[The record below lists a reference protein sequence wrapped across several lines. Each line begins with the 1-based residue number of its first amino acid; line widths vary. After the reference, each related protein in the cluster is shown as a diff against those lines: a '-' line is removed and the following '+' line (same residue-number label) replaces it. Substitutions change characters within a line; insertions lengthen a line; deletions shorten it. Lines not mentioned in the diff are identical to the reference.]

1 MSDTSM
7 QPAAERVYE
16 LVKERIIDGTIDSSQ
31 MLSEAA
37 LAAEV
42 GVSRTPAHEAFL
54 RLELEG
60 FLQLYPKRGAL
71 VVPISPQEIR
81 EVYEARLL
89 VDAHSAEKI
98 CELGE
103 EERGGIAK
111 RLHENIAAQ
120 DAALDA
126 EDLREYTRLDAQFH
140 QIIMDSAGNSLLA
153 NVGHQLRERQQRFTA
168 TAIGRNV
175 ARARAFVDQ
184 HRTLAD
190 ALRTANL
197 PDYLSALRSHLKN
210 SKDQL

>member
-1 MSDTSM
+1 M

-16 LVKERIIDGTIDSSQ
+16 LVKERIIDGTIDSTQ

-81 EVYEARLL
+81 EVSEARLL

-103 EERGGIAK
+103 AERGGIAK
-111 RLHENIAAQ
+111 RLQENIAAQ

-153 NVGHQLRERQQRFTA
+153 NVGYQLRERQQRFTA

-175 ARARAFVDQ
+175 ARARTFVDQ

-190 ALRTANL
+190 ALRTGDLDA
-197 PDYLSALRSHLKN
+197 YLSTLDTHLTN
-210 SKDQL
+210 SRNQL